1 MGMQFEGLNGVYE
14 LVKKLRSKD
23 GCPWDRKQTNKSIKN
38 DLIEEAYE
46 VIDAIEREDDNSLME
61 ELGDLLFL
69 VLMHIRIKEEEG
81 SFTLLDVT
89 SGIIDK
95 MIYRHPHVFG
105 NVRLETEEELLKQW
119 EKSKKGKS
127 LKEFPLNQPSLLGL
141 ERLIK
146 RLKSHDMS
154 EDEILTFCRKDKNL
168 KKIIEGAIGMIKEN
182 KSPEDELR
190 ALMKRFLSK
199 K

>member
-1 MGMQFEGLNGVYE
+1 MQFKGLNGVYE

-38 DLIEEAYE
+38 DLIEEVYE
-46 VIDAIEREDDNSLME
+46 VIDAIERDDDNSLME

>member
-1 MGMQFEGLNGVYE
+1 MQFKGLNGVYE

-38 DLIEEAYE
+38 DLIEEVYE
-46 VIDAIEREDDNSLME
+46 VIDAIERDDDNSLME

-154 EDEILTFCRKDKNL
+154 EDEILTFCKKDKNL